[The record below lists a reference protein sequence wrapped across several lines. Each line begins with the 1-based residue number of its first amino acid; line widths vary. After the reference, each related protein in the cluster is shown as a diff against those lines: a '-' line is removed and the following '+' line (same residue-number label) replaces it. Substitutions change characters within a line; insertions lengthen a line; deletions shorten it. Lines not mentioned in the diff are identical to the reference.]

1 MNVKKRPSLIGAYC
15 GIMLSCKEGFDEL
28 MQYSVKLHSF
38 EGPLD
43 LLLHLIQKNDL
54 DLYDIPVKEIT
65 EQYMIYIHAMQVL
78 HLDIASEYLV
88 MASTLLHMKSQL
100 LLPVEENIDDDEF
113 AEYEED
119 TREDLMLRLIEYKKY
134 KEAAGELK
142 DRELARS
149 DLFTKPMTDLTPLL
163 DDDEEAEQV
172 NINVSIYDMLQAFQK
187 MTKRKKKNEPV
198 YSKIHRE
205 EIPIEHMMSRVLSK
219 IQASGGKSR
228 FSDLFNDDE
237 QQEHLVVTFLAL
249 LELMKSN
256 AIKCEQAYN
265 FDDILIYKREV
276 H

>member
-1 MNVKKRPSLIGAYC
+1 MNVKKRPSITETDC
-15 GIMLSCKEGFDEL
+15 GIMLSCKKGFDEF

-100 LLPVEENIDDDEF
+100 LLPVEETIEDEEF

-142 DRELARS
+142 GRELARS

-163 DDDEEAEQV
+163 DDNEGAEQV

-187 MTKRKKKNEPV
+187 MTKRKKKKEPV

-219 IQASGGKSR
+219 IHRLGGKSR
-228 FSDLFNDDE
+228 FSELFSDDE
-237 QQEHLVVTFLAL
+237 GQGHLVVTFLAL

-256 AIKCEQAYN
+256 AIRCEQANN